1 MPVKTINDYVFYKIV
16 CLDDSVELCY
26 VGSTADFNKRKQT
39 HKHYCTNEMR
49 KAYNRKI
56 YQTIRE
62 NGGWENFKMVEIGKA
77 EQLTKRQAEAI
88 EEEYRQELKA
98 NLNSMRCYLTP
109 EEKQEYYKEHNKKYR
124 EENTDKIKERDK
136 KYYEKNSDKFKE
148 YSKKYREENT
158 DKIKKYKEENS
169 DKIKEWKKE
178 IITCECG
185 CVISRDSL
193 SRHRKTKKHLNLMS
207 TENK

>member
-98 NLNSMRCYLTP
+98 NLNSMRCYRT
-109 EEKQEYYKEHNKKYR
+109 EEQKQEQNRQDSKKYYKKNKDKIKEYC
-124 EENTDKIKERDK
+124 EVNADKIKERR
-136 KYYEKNSDKFKE
+136 
-148 YSKKYREENT
+148 KKYRE
-158 DKIKKYKEENS
+158 KNS
-169 DKIKEWKKE
+169 DKIKEYKKE
-178 IITCECG
+178 IITCEWG
-185 CVISRDSL
+185 CEISRHHL
-193 SRHRKTKKHLNLMS
+193 SRHKKSKKHQELMI